1 MAGHTDRAPRY
12 HVNGLSMI
20 YDTGDGFW
28 SGSVIDVSET
38 GLFIETHHELSAE
51 TVVTLMPDVSEEEQL
66 PFEIKA
72 KVVRTIEYDPDN
84 FFDRIPGL
92 ALSLV
97 EMSDAQKQ
105 KVAAFLQS
113 HGVPCRKG

>member
-1 MAGHTDRAPRY
+1 MPSHTDRAPRY
-12 HVNGLSMI
+12 HVNGLNMI

-28 SGSVIDVSET
+28 SGNVIDVSET
-38 GLFIETHHELSAE
+38 GLFIETHHELPAD
-51 TVVTLMPDVSEEEQL
+51 TVVTLMPDVGEEEQL

-84 FFDRIPGL
+84 FFDRTPGL

-97 EMSDAQKQ
+97 EMSDEQKQ
-105 KVAAFLQS
+105 KVGQFLQS
-113 HGVPCRKG
+113 HGAPCRKA

>member
-1 MAGHTDRAPRY
+1 
-12 HVNGLSMI
+12 MI

-38 GLFIETHHELSAE
+38 GLFIETHHELPAD
-51 TVVTLMPDVSEEEQL
+51 TIVTLMPDVGEEEQL

-84 FFDRIPGL
+84 FFDRTPGL

-97 EMSDAQKQ
+97 EMSDEQKQ
-105 KVAAFLQS
+105 KVGQFLQS
-113 HGVPCRKG
+113 HGAPCRKA

>member
-1 MAGHTDRAPRY
+1 MAVHTDRARRY
-12 HVNGLSMI
+12 HVNGLNMI

-28 SGSVIDVSET
+28 SGNVIDVSES
-38 GLFIETHHELSAE
+38 GLFIETHHELAAD
-51 TVVTLMPDVSEEEQL
+51 TIITLMPDVSEEEQL

-97 EMSDAQKQ
+97 DMDDAQKQ
-105 KVAAFLQS
+105 KVSAFLQS
-113 HGVPCRKG
+113 HGAPCRKD

>member
-1 MAGHTDRAPRY
+1 MAGYNEIAHRY
-12 HVNGLSMI
+12 HVNGMNVI

-38 GLFIETHHELSAE
+38 GLFIETHHELKSD
-51 TVVTLMPDVSEEEQL
+51 TVVTVMPDVSEDEQL

-84 FFDRIPGL
+84 FFDRTPGL

-97 EMSDAQKQ
+97 EMDDDQKKQ
-105 KVAAFLQS
+105 VAEFLRS
-113 HGVPCRKG
+113 HGVPCRKD